1 MTMRHF
7 AAFVAVLSLVGCSRE
22 APPPAGNAPPPA
34 IAVAPVKI
42 THFYA
47 GSKEIPDNQS
57 VGLCYGVEN
66 ARTVRLE
73 PPVEPLKPGT
83 NRCFYLTPDRTTTY
97 RLAAEGFDGSTA
109 TQSVTV
115 KVRPSVVEPASPQ
128 ARPGLFTLTFA
139 STPEV
144 SPGDAV
150 TLCYGAPGA
159 ASVTMDPPVQELKPA
174 ARFCFQVKPDRT
186 TTYRFMATGKNRNME
201 TATLTVKVR

>member
-7 AAFVAVLSLVGCSRE
+7 AAMLAVLSLAGCGRE
-22 APPPAGNAPPPA
+22 APPPAEEAAPPA
-34 IAVAPVKI
+34 IKIEPVKI

-66 ARTVRLE
+66 AKTVRLE
-73 PPVEPLKPGT
+73 PPVEQLKPGV

-97 RLAAEGFDGSTA
+97 KLVAEGFEGSTA
-109 TQSVTV
+109 AESVTV
-115 KVRPSVVEPASPQ
+115 RVKPSVVESPY
-128 ARPGLFTLTFA
+128 AAFRPGLFTLTFA

-144 SPGDAV
+144 SHGEAV
-150 TLCYGAPGA
+150 TLCYGAPEA
-159 ASVTMDPPVQELKPA
+159 VSVVMDPPVMELKPA
-174 ARFCFQVKPDRT
+174 KRFCFQARPDRT
-186 TTYRFMATGKNRNME
+186 TTYSFTAAGKDRTLE